1 MPPIFKALAT
11 ITAWILWICGLVMG
25 FSTFVMGVIS
35 GGLYNPTKV
44 PPIVYPALFTVAGFY
59 AIVAIVI
66 MLLRK
71 KME

>member
-11 ITAWILWICGLVMG
+11 IMAWILWICALVMG
-25 FSTFVMGVIS
+25 FSTFAMGVIT
-35 GGLYNPTKV
+35 GALYNPAKET
-44 PPIVYPALFTVAGFY
+44 PMIYPIAWAVAGFY
-59 AIVAIVI
+59 AILAVFI